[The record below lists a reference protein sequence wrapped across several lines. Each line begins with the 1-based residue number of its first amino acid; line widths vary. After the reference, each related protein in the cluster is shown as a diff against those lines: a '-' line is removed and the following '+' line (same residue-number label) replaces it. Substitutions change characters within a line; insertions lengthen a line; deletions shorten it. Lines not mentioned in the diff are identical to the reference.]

1 MQVYIL
7 PESKTRIDKWLWTVR
22 IFKSR
27 TIATDACKAGKI
39 KINGSEIKPSA
50 SVSRLDKIEVR
61 KNGFNFQFEVK
72 ELLKNRV
79 PAPIAKECFQ
89 NNTPSSELEKYNDW
103 FNGKKSSVLRAK
115 GTGRPT
121 KKDRRSMDDFSDFD
135 EFDEEEEI

>member
-89 NNTPSSELEKYNDW
+89 NNTPVSELEKYNDW
-103 FNGKKSSVLRAK
+103 FNGKKSSVIRAR

-135 EFDEEEEI
+135 EFDEEEI

>member
-7 PESKTRIDKWLWTVR
+7 PENKTRIDKWLWTVR

-39 KINGSEIKPSA
+39 KINGTEIKPSA

-89 NNTPSSELEKYNDW
+89 NNTPVSELEKYNDW

-135 EFDEEEEI
+135 EFDEEEV

>member
-7 PESKTRIDKWLWTVR
+7 PENKTRIDKWLWTVR

-89 NNTPSSELEKYNDW
+89 NNTPVSELEKYNDW

>member
-7 PESKTRIDKWLWTVR
+7 SENKTRIDKWLWTVR

-39 KINGSEIKPSA
+39 KINGTEIKPSA
-50 SVSRLDKIEVR
+50 SVSRLDIIEVR

-89 NNTPSSELEKYNDW
+89 NNTPVSELEKYNDW

-135 EFDEEEEI
+135 EFDEEEI

>member
-7 PESKTRIDKWLWTVR
+7 PENKTRIDKWLWTVR

-39 KINGSEIKPSA
+39 KINGAEIKPSA

-89 NNTPSSELEKYNDW
+89 NNTPVSELEKYNDW

-135 EFDEEEEI
+135 EFDEEEI

>member
-27 TIATDACKAGKI
+27 TIATDACKAGKV

-89 NNTPSSELEKYNDW
+89 NNTPASELEKYNDW
-103 FNGKKSSVLRAK
+103 FNGQKSSVLRAR

-135 EFDEEEEI
+135 EFDDEEI

>member
-7 PESKTRIDKWLWTVR
+7 PESKTRIDKWLWSVR

-89 NNTPSSELEKYNDW
+89 NNTPVSELEKYNDW
-103 FNGKKSSVLRAK
+103 FNGKKSSVLRAR

-135 EFDEEEEI
+135 EFDEEEI

>member
-50 SVSRLDKIEVR
+50 SVGRLDKIEVR

-89 NNTPSSELEKYNDW
+89 NNTPVSELEKYNDW
-103 FNGKKSSVLRAK
+103 FNGKKSSVLRAR

-135 EFDEEEEI
+135 EFDEEEI

>member
-89 NNTPSSELEKYNDW
+89 NNTPVSELEKYNDW
-103 FNGKKSSVLRAK
+103 FNGKKSSVLRAR

-135 EFDEEEEI
+135 EFDEEEI

>member
-7 PESKTRIDKWLWTVR
+7 PENKTRIDKWLWTVR

-39 KINGSEIKPSA
+39 KINGLEVKPSA
-50 SVSRLDKIEVR
+50 SVSRTDKVEVR

-79 PAPIAKECFQ
+79 PAPIAQECFK
-89 NNTPSSELEKYNDW
+89 NNTPITELEKYNDW
-103 FNGKKSSVLRAK
+103 FTGKKSSVIRAR

-121 KKDRRSMDDFSDFD
+121 KKERRSMDDFSDFD
-135 EFDEEEEI
+135 EFDEEEL

>member
-1 MQVYIL
+1 MQIYIL

-39 KINGSEIKPSA
+39 KINGAEIKPSA

-79 PAPIAKECFQ
+79 PAPVAKECFQ
-89 NNTPSSELEKYNDW
+89 NNTPLSELEKYNDW
-103 FNGKKSSVLRAK
+103 FNGKKSSVLRAR

-121 KKDRRSMDDFSDFD
+121 KKDRRSMDDFSEFD
-135 EFDEEEEI
+135 EFDEEEI

>member
-61 KNGFNFQFEVK
+61 KNGLNFQFEVK

-89 NNTPSSELEKYNDW
+89 NNTPVSELEKYNDW
-103 FNGKKSSVLRAK
+103 FNGKKSSVLRAR

-135 EFDEEEEI
+135 EFDEEEI

>member
-39 KINGSEIKPSA
+39 KINGAEIKPSA

-61 KNGFNFQFEVK
+61 
-72 ELLKNRV
+72 
-79 PAPIAKECFQ
+79 
-89 NNTPSSELEKYNDW
+89 
-103 FNGKKSSVLRAK
+103 
-115 GTGRPT
+115 
-121 KKDRRSMDDFSDFD
+121 
-135 EFDEEEEI
+135 

>member
-89 NNTPSSELEKYNDW
+89 NNTPESELEKYNDW
-103 FNGKKSSVLRAK
+103 FNGKKSSVLRAR

-135 EFDEEEEI
+135 EFDEEEI

>member
-7 PESKTRIDKWLWTVR
+7 PENKTRIDKWLWTVR

-89 NNTPSSELEKYNDW
+89 NNTPVSELEKYNDW

-135 EFDEEEEI
+135 EFDEEEI

>member
-7 PESKTRIDKWLWTVR
+7 PENKTRIDKWLWTVR

-39 KINGSEIKPSA
+39 KINGTEIKPSA

-89 NNTPSSELEKYNDW
+89 NNTPVSELEKYNDW

-135 EFDEEEEI
+135 EFDEEEI

>member
-27 TIATDACKAGKI
+27 TIATDACKAGKV

-89 NNTPSSELEKYNDW
+89 NNTPVSELEKYNDW
-103 FNGKKSSVLRAK
+103 FNGKKSSVLRAR

-135 EFDEEEEI
+135 EFDEEEI

>member
-89 NNTPSSELEKYNDW
+89 NNTPVSELEKYNDW
-103 FNGKKSSVLRAK
+103 FNGKKSSVLRAR

>member
-89 NNTPSSELEKYNDW
+89 NNTPISELEKYNDW
-103 FNGKKSSVLRAK
+103 FNGKKSSVLRAR

-121 KKDRRSMDDFSDFD
+121 KKDRRSMEDFSDFD
-135 EFDEEEEI
+135 EFDEEEI

>member
-7 PESKTRIDKWLWTVR
+7 PENKTRIDKWLWTVR

-39 KINGSEIKPSA
+39 KINGTEIKPSA

-89 NNTPSSELEKYNDW
+89 NNTPVSELEKYNDW

>member
-7 PESKTRIDKWLWTVR
+7 PENKTRIDKWLWTVR

-39 KINGSEIKPSA
+39 KINGTEIKPSA

-89 NNTPSSELEKYNDW
+89 NNTPVSELEKYNDW
-103 FNGKKSSVLRAK
+103 FNGKKSSVLRAR

-135 EFDEEEEI
+135 EFDEEEI

>member
-27 TIATDACKAGKI
+27 TIATDACNAGKI
-39 KINGSEIKPSA
+39 KINGLEIKPSA

-89 NNTPSSELEKYNDW
+89 NNTPVSELEKYNDW
-103 FNGKKSSVLRAK
+103 FNGKKSSVLRAR

>member
-7 PESKTRIDKWLWTVR
+7 HENKTRIDKWLWTVR

-39 KINGSEIKPSA
+39 KINGTEIKPSA

-89 NNTPSSELEKYNDW
+89 NNTPVSELEKYNDW

-135 EFDEEEEI
+135 EFDEEEI

>member
-89 NNTPSSELEKYNDW
+89 NNTPVSELEKYNDW

-135 EFDEEEEI
+135 EFDDEEI

>member
-89 NNTPSSELEKYNDW
+89 NNTPVSELEKYNDW

-135 EFDEEEEI
+135 EFDEEEI

>member
-7 PESKTRIDKWLWTVR
+7 LENKTRIDKWLWTVR

-39 KINGSEIKPSA
+39 KINGTEIKPSA

-89 NNTPSSELEKYNDW
+89 NNTPVSELEKYNDW

-135 EFDEEEEI
+135 EFDEEEI

>member
-27 TIATDACKAGKI
+27 TIATDACKAGKV

-89 NNTPSSELEKYNDW
+89 NNTPISELEKYNDW
-103 FNGKKSSVLRAK
+103 FNGKKSSVLRAR

-135 EFDEEEEI
+135 EFDEEEI

>member
-7 PESKTRIDKWLWTVR
+7 PENKTRIDKWLWTVR

-39 KINGSEIKPSA
+39 KINGTEIKPSA

-89 NNTPSSELEKYNDW
+89 NNTPVSELEKYNES

>member
-7 PESKTRIDKWLWTVR
+7 PENKTRIDKWLWTVR

-39 KINGSEIKPSA
+39 KINGTEIKPSA

-89 NNTPSSELEKYNDW
+89 NNTPVSELEKYNDW

-115 GTGRPT
+115 GTGRPP
-121 KKDRRSMDDFSDFD
+121 KKDRRSMDDYSDFD
-135 EFDEEEEI
+135 EFDEEEI